1 MDGRQAVCR
10 SAGGEGGGQ
19 GPEQSLSRGSR
30 AVERSKY
37 AHLPPHLQPLPDTSD
52 EEEDGRRSRV
62 VPLGSGSTQE
72 WTATEICGSRE
83 PSYGQSYT
91 QLLQQGLS
99 GDEGD
104 GGVNLTFGLC
114 SGRSSS
120 STRTVLVDNSPDDDG
135 GQVTVVARP
144 SKFPA
149 SHLPCVVL
157 PTPAV
162 KVVQVLIVAA
172 DIRGDGDNIH
182 DGRAEASLEAD
193 GALYCCVRGS
203 LLFPDAK
210 KSMGKGS
217 DVEAD
222 GNAEGGCHFWSVD
235 DMVALIRA
243 KRDQDAHVPGMGTAY
258 GRMKP
263 REWKWLDVEQRLK
276 KVGVEREAERCGK
289 KWDNLMQQFK
299 KVHHFQ
305 GLSGK
310 QDFFQFTGKERLS
323 KGFSFNMDRA
333 VYDEILGS
341 TAKSH
346 TINPKNVADTGAP
359 GGVRLPS
366 ANSSDPESVGDRD
379 AAAGLDDDDD
389 GSTRGSSQPTGCPAG
404 FGKRKS
410 TRQQTFDALSE
421 CMEKHGALV
430 ASTMESNSK
439 RQCSIQIQQCEAL
452 EAEVEVQKKYYA
464 ASDEVSKLM
473 CHALLEIA
481 KAIRE
486 HAEDWVAE
494 GDDSHGE
501 SDFAESEEIPMKRK
515 SSRRQI
521 GALRIDDVAERRS
534 AGGRGASQQDANVA
548 ARPVTGRAGGS
559 VATQQNR
566 APLPR
571 VNEPPAAQEVFV
583 RGRTPSTPRQTTA
596 TEVGVA
602 AQGIAQGIAN
612 RSPAHDNRGES
623 TVVAARAAEVPKA
636 GAATAGGA
644 SQAGEGGRSG
654 GAANVGASH
663 AVEGARAGGG
673 NAGEGRRA
681 GAVAR
686 VGEDDEALENRVWQ
700 RSACEGIDVAS
711 KLCVDDIH
719 FWNETEGNTIVRLM
733 QEARLYLVA
742 VARGV
747 QPPAIRRS
755 IVLPHTTIPQ
765 HKIDDE
771 SEFSA
776 AQYRALKVQT
786 IALRVIHGHKDD
798 ELAAYQEASVQR
810 LVGAFTSAVSTAE
823 GVDGRRVSHERLKI
837 VAKAMWVMLATT
849 MWLMR
854 MGGDDRRAHYDAWVF
869 VQLTVKPT
877 LIASMHRSFDA
888 RHHIVQA
895 ATAITDKLAKPP
907 ITLLAPPVYIPDWAS
922 IGVKFSHDATLSSPM
937 EAQKLDWLGT
947 GPPEDDDDAAVND
960 HMSAGGS

>member
-1 MDGRQAVCR
+1 MDGRQAVCK
-10 SAGGEGGGQ
+10 SVGGEGGGQ
-19 GPEQSLSRGSR
+19 RAGQSPSRGSR
-30 AVERSKY
+30 AVERSEY

-52 EEEDGRRSRV
+52 EEEDDRRSRA

-72 WTATEICGSRE
+72 WTATELCGSRE

-104 GGVNLTFGLC
+104 GASSVRVASGNNKDPRTQQYRASSASRGASPRPSWMLSPSPLSGNSSAARNRGECGEHDCEIEERGDERDGREVWQEQRRMLHPRRQESITRGVQRL
-114 SGRSSS
+114 R
-120 STRTVLVDNSPDDDG
+120 VVDDENDGDAPDVGGNDQDLNDDDCG
-135 GQVTVVARP
+135 GGEDDAGQ
-144 SKFPA
+144 A
-149 SHLPCVVL
+149 SVRNGG
-157 PTPAV
+157 
-162 KVVQVLIVAA
+162 
-172 DIRGDGDNIH
+172 RG
-182 DGRAEASLEAD
+182 
-193 GALYCCVRGS
+193 
-203 LLFPDAK
+203 K
-210 KSMGKGS
+210 KAMGKGS

-222 GNAEGGCHFWSVD
+222 GDAEGGRHFWSVD

-243 KRDQDAHVPGMGTAY
+243 KRDQDAHLQGMGTAY
-258 GRMKP
+258 ARMKP

-276 KVGVEREAERCGK
+276 KVGVERKAERCGK

-310 QDFFQFTGKERLS
+310 QDFFPFTGKERLS

-341 TAKSH
+341 TAKSY

-366 ANSSDPESVGDRD
+366 TNSGDPESVGDGD
-379 AAAGLDDDDD
+379 AAVGLDDDDD
-389 GSTRGSSQPTGCPAG
+389 GSTRGSSQTTGGPAG

-410 TRQQTFDALSE
+410 TRQQTFDVLSE
-421 CMEKHGALV
+421 CMEKHRALV

-452 EAEVEVQKKYYA
+452 EAEVEVQKKHYA

-486 HAEDWVAE
+486 RSGRGRSAGKQAVDASLRDKRGRHVANKQRKLVQGASAIAIHADAEDWVAE
-494 GDDSHGE
+494 GDDSHVE

-515 SSRRQI
+515 SSKRQT
-521 GALRIDDVAERRS
+521 GALRIDDIGERRS
-534 AGGRGASQQDANVA
+534 AGCRGANEQDVNVA
-548 ARPVTGRAGGS
+548 ARPATGRAVGS
-559 VATQQNR
+559 AATQQNR

-571 VNEPPAAQEVFV
+571 VNEPPASQEVFV

-602 AQGIAQGIAN
+602 AQGIAQGITS
-612 RSPAHDNRGES
+612 RSPARDERRAS
-623 TVVAARAAEVPKA
+623 TVVAARAADVAKA

-644 SQAGEGGRSG
+644 SQAAEGGRSV
-654 GAANVGASH
+654 GAATVRASH
-663 AVEGARAGGG
+663 AVEGAREGGG
-673 NAGEGRRA
+673 NAGEGSRA
-681 GAVAR
+681 RAVAG
-686 VGEDDEALENRVWQ
+686 VGEDDEALTNR
-700 RSACEGIDVAS
+700 
-711 KLCVDDIH
+711 
-719 FWNETEGNTIVRLM
+719 
-733 QEARLYLVA
+733 
-742 VARGV
+742 
-747 QPPAIRRS
+747 
-755 IVLPHTTIPQ
+755 LPLWFVGAYIEDRH
-765 HKIDDE
+765 E
-771 SEFSA
+771 
-776 AQYRALKVQT
+776 
-786 IALRVIHGHKDD
+786 DD
-798 ELAAYQEASVQR
+798 ELVAYQEASVQR

-823 GVDGRRVSHERLKI
+823 GVDGGRVSHERLKS
-837 VAKAMWVMLATT
+837 VAEAMQVMLAAT

-854 MGGDDRRAHYDAWVF
+854 MGGGDRRAHYNTWVF
-869 VQLTVKPT
+869 VQLTAKPT

-888 RHHIVQA
+888 RRHIVQA

-907 ITLLAPPVYIPDWAS
+907 ITLLAPPLYIPDWVS
-922 IGVKFSHDATLSSPM
+922 IGVKFLARRHFVFP
-937 EAQKLDWLGT
+937 
-947 GPPEDDDDAAVND
+947 N
-960 HMSAGGS
+960 GGSKAPLVGHRATGRRR